1 MASGA
6 SAVSTLRVSLHPAQA
21 AVFNSTARFIV
32 CVAGRRFG
40 KSHLAAYLLGMHAM
54 MNEKVLSDGT
64 TIALTAEHGVYYVA
78 PTQDQAKRILWPKLR
93 NLLGYAK
100 QGGLIANENT
110 NDGWI
115 ELINGRRIYIKGA
128 DNPDS
133 LRGIGLSFV
142 VLDEY
147 ADMKSFVW
155 DEILS
160 DALSD
165 VEGKALFIGTPRGK
179 NHFYRLFMGALEKPK
194 DSMTGTNSAWA
205 DWEAFHFKSTDN
217 PFITEREKARM
228 LGGNRSLETIR
239 QEVNADFLSGG
250 GKILKAEWFEI
261 LDRPPAGEGSIY
273 ITVDL
278 AGFKKAEGTK
288 VIRTD
293 ESVVCITKVI
303 DDIWYVLE
311 IKHGHWDVRKS
322 AFEILTALRKY
333 PGARLG
339 VEQGALKEAVLPYLS
354 EYMREFSR
362 YTTPEELRHNN
373 TKKQDRIAWAL
384 QGRAERGRIKL
395 IRAEWNDYFVTQA
408 ADFPDPLAHD
418 DALDALAYVDQ
429 MSVVG
434 YGDMSDFEE
443 WAPLDSELNTY

>member
-64 TIALTAEHGVYYVA
+64 TVALTAEHGVYYVA

-115 ELINGRRIYIKGA
+115 ELINSRRIYIKGA

-250 GKILKAEWFEI
+250 GKVLKAEWFEL
-261 LDRPPAGEGSIY
+261 LDRPPASEGSIY

-293 ESVVCITKVI
+293 ESVVCVTKVI

-443 WAPLDSELNTY
+443 WSPLDQELNTY

>member
-1 MASGA
+1 M
-6 SAVSTLRVSLHPAQA
+6 SLHPAQA
-21 AVFNSTARFIV
+21 AVFNSLARFKV
-32 CVAGRRFG
+32 VVAGRRFG

-54 MNEKVLSDGT
+54 MSEKRLADGSVVQ
-64 TIALTAEHGVYYVA
+64 LTAEHGVYYVA
-78 PTQDQAKRILWPKLR
+78 PTQDQAKRIMWPKLR
-93 NLLGYAK
+93 QLLGYARS
-100 QGGLIANENT
+100 GGLIANENT
-110 NDGWI
+110 NDGWL

-160 DALSD
+160 DALAD
-165 VEGKALFIGTPRGK
+165 VEGDAMFIGTPKGK

-194 DSMTGTNSAWA
+194 DQRTGSSAAWD

-217 PFITEREKARM
+217 PFISEREKARM

-250 GKILKAEWFEI
+250 GKVLKPEWFE
-261 LDRPPAGEGSIY
+261 LVKAPPEAEGSIY

-278 AGFKKAEGTK
+278 AGFKKSEGTK
-288 VIRTD
+288 VVRTD

-303 DDIWYVLE
+303 EDVWYVLE
-311 IKHGHWDVRKS
+311 IKHGHWDVRKA

-362 YTTPEELRHNN
+362 YVAPEELRHNN

-384 QGRAERGRIKL
+384 QGRAERNRIKL
-395 IRAEWNDYFVTQA
+395 VRGEWNDYFITQA

-434 YGDMSDFEE
+434 YGNVDDFEE
-443 WAPLDSELNTY
+443 WQPLDQELNTY